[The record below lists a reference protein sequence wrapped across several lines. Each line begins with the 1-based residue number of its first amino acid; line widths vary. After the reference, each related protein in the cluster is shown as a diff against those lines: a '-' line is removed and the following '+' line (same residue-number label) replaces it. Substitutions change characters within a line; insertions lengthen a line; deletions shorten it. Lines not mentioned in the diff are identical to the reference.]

1 MMEWDR
7 EVIGDAG
14 GGSPGVDCCPKRL
27 IKAPPEFGL
36 TPLELGFT
44 PSEAREVD
52 RQVVISMK
60 VTRMSSRR
68 KFLVPGVL

>member
-1 MMEWDR
+1 MIERDG

-27 IKAPPEFGL
+27 MKTPPEFGL

>member
-1 MMEWDR
+1 MIERDG

-27 IKAPPEFGL
+27 MKTPLEFGL
-36 TPLELGFT
+36 TPLKLGLT

-52 RQVVISMK
+52 GQVVISMK
-60 VTRMSSRR
+60 VTRMSSRC
-68 KFLVPGVL
+68 KFLIPGVL